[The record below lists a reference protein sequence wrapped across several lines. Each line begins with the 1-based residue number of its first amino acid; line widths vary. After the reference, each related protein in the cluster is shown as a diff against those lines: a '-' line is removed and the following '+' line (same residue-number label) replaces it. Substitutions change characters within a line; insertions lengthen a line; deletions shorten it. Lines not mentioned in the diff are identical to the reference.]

1 MTRDRANRLLDAV
14 KTGKQSTRLS
24 RVGIREALR
33 ATGDLPPP
41 SVRAPVQR
49 RQPNFGSTR

>member
-24 RVGIREALR
+24 RVSILAALR
-33 ATGDLPPP
+33 VTGDMPPKT
-41 SVRAPVQR
+41 SRSSVQR
-49 RQPNFGSTR
+49 RQPNFGGTR